1 MTPFIEKL
9 KDFWYEIPAS
19 AKQIAYGF
27 LAGFVLG
34 VVL

>member
-1 MTPFIEKL
+1 MKSFIETA
-9 KDFWYEIPAS
+9 KDFWYEVPKS

-34 VVL
+34 LIL

>member
-1 MTPFIEKL
+1 MKALIEKL
-9 KDFWYEIPAS
+9 KDLWFEIPKS

-34 VVL
+34 LIL